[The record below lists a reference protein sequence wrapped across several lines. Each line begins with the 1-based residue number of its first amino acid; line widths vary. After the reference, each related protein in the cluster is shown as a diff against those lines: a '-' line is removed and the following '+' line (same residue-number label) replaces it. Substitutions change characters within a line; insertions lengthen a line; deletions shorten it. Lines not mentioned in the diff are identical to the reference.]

1 VTTQDTPCGGPTS
14 AGSTSGADCREALDR
29 LFEYLD
35 EEMPASDL
43 SRIRAH
49 MDECAPC
56 LRELGIEEHVKKLVR
71 RSCVEEAPAELHVR
85 IREQILVLRERL
97 EY

>member
-1 VTTQDTPCGGPTS
+1 VTTQDTPCGG
-14 AGSTSGADCREALDR
+14 STSGIDCREALDR
-29 LFEYLD
+29 LFEFLD
-35 EEMPASDL
+35 EEMPATDM

-49 MDECAPC
+49 LDECAPC

-71 RSCVEEAPAELHVR
+71 RSCVEEAPAELHLR
-85 IREQILVLRERL
+85 IREQISVLRERL